1 MAVQPAALI
10 SKPFAVSTVLVSVH
24 WVADLNVL
32 PISNSILIPRHE
44 SNSVNKAVLETKL
57 VVVNLHTGVDVGC
70 QRGVGPL
77 DVEGGLCW
85 MVLAKDLHFA
95 RNLLGAGVNPAKAY
109 RVGGHLCKWHG
120 ISIRL
125 QGVRGNKEAGKSC
138 TRNRPLIA
146 RNWRESNASRPHQ
159 AAGQAYHLSHDCSDI
174 GVGDVARAVVP
185 VNEQFGIL
193 HRQQW
198 GGERSYGRLGVASVS
213 RPQGWRVQ
221 MLLSL
226 SSSPRASKLIS
237 SQGTETEGDAG
248 CKKGEKP

>member
-1 MAVQPAALI
+1 
-10 SKPFAVSTVLVSVH
+10 
-24 WVADLNVL
+24 
-32 PISNSILIPRHE
+32 
-44 SNSVNKAVLETKL
+44 
-57 VVVNLHTGVDVGC
+57 
-70 QRGVGPL
+70 
-77 DVEGGLCW
+77 
-85 MVLAKDLHFA
+85 
-95 RNLLGAGVNPAKAY
+95 
-109 RVGGHLCKWHG
+109 
-120 ISIRL
+120 
-125 QGVRGNKEAGKSC
+125 
-138 TRNRPLIA
+138 
-146 RNWRESNASRPHQ
+146 
-159 AAGQAYHLSHDCSDI
+159 LSHDCSDI